1 MPGLSQLQKF
11 NSDILSLGNEPTLRA
26 QRGEQALSVPL
37 PKGVKD
43 IDDSDDFV
51 VGMPIVLNNVQEQKK
66 AETVDDEDFSDI
78 TGEKSNTST
87 DSNKQE
93 ASSEKIP
100 DFSDL
105 LTPNIDQADNQD
117 IPDLSMFMDPVET
130 SVPEEVEEPEPEEPA
145 IADLNLEDLLNTAGF
160 DSENEFPADS
170 DDQIDELT
178 PIEEISAVEDDLP
191 VDEVSLNDDINPVT
205 EQNYTDNIISSEND
219 FSMPSD
225 FAESAETPLEDFGSS
240 LEDLEPLAESTETP
254 LEDFGSS
261 LEDLEPLAES
271 TETPLEDFSS
281 SLEDL
286 EPLAESAETPLEDF
300 GSSLEDLEPLAESAE
315 TPLEDFGSS
324 LEDLEPLAE
333 SAEAPLEDFSSSL
346 EDLEPLAESAE
357 SPLEDFGSSLEDLEP
372 LAESTETSLDDFDEL
387 ESIPTMP
394 DESISEDFAITDEVG
409 TLDDISGDNFEENFD
424 IDSLTEDDFVINNS
438 FDDTSA
444 SLDSLPN
451 FDVEETVPSE
461 SLTIEES
468 LPADDT
474 SDLGDLSTLDD
485 LDGLNDLD
493 NVDNLDNLDNLDSLD
508 NFDNADNLDSLDNF
522 DNADNLDNLDN
533 LDSLDNFDN
542 ADNLDNLDE
551 NVSLNNSDDSDELGE
566 IPSGLFDSNDM
577 ELPKMD
583 DDSLDD
589 LSLPEDSFASDTT
602 DFSEDFPS
610 DFNFN
615 LDEGADDN
623 QDISFDADAPIEQF
637 DTSQMDDLDF
647 GIPDTDSQLD
657 ANGDF
662 ELGNSSD
669 FGTDNGEFEIPGF
682 SDVDTVATSK
692 DGKIKRPV
700 TAAEQN
706 EINQKNSLT
715 DEQYEKFLKNL
726 ASYPLNVRI
735 AVEELIVKN
744 EFTDEAEFDI
754 VQKVLKKISARQLAS
769 ELERML
775 DISILV
781 PRDFERRT
789 AEEYEAYKASFQYQ
803 LRNKIIPGAIL
814 GIFASFL
821 CFVLVIFTKN
831 YIYNPLKAS
840 SLYRQ
845 GYALIEN
852 DEFVQSEIE
861 FNKAAKYKLIKK
873 WFYKYADAYRTKK
886 QYLRA
891 EQMYKATLRFF
902 NQDKLAGIKY
912 AEMEL
917 YDLANYEKA
926 EEITLREILDH
937 HINDSDGLLLLGD
950 VYLEWATE
958 KDPTKFEEAKTRYAE
973 LIQLYGETDLYMS
986 RMMRYFIRTE
996 NLLRV
1001 LELKERFMPKEKSLN
1016 AQDWTELS
1024 GFLLDKLYGTLPAS
1038 EEYLRD
1044 KIEDVKELLV
1054 RAVKADEKNPTALYN
1069 LSRYYVNMKNNM
1081 KAKSTLEHAI
1091 NAFNNLDVVKK
1102 RDVYNQIDS
1111 YRLLGEEYIRE
1122 KEYLKAQEVLTQGI
1136 SNYISAHELSGLKGT
1151 EKIGKLYTDM
1161 GDINYFIT
1169 GDLDNAL
1176 QNYKDSI
1183 ETFYDTPQIRYK
1195 IGYIQYGKKN
1205 YSEALGSFMKSSELY
1220 ADDPNLLLAM
1230 GNTLSLR
1237 NDNFAAQGYYDQLLE
1252 FLDNK
1257 RVQKG
1262 LLFPQVRSDEAQI
1275 VDMYLKASNNLGV
1288 TMFRLAKRTGNSNL
1302 NAKAIVHFQES
1313 MRAWDSMTRNQ
1324 QSMVRLGGSNLAE
1337 QNIQYVTHPVPNFEP
1352 AIYTDIPRT
1361 LNNEKGLTE

>member
-78 TGEKSNTST
+78 TGEKSNSSN

-93 ASSEKIP
+93 SSSEKIP

-170 DDQIDELT
+170 DEQIDELT

-205 EQNYTDNIISSEND
+205 EQNYTDNVASSEND

-225 FAESAETPLEDFGSS
+225 FAESTESPLEDFGSS
-240 LEDLEPLAESTETP
+240 LEDLEPLAES
-254 LEDFGSS
+254 
-261 LEDLEPLAES
+261 A
-271 TETPLEDFSS
+271 ETPLEDFSS

-286 EPLAESAETPLEDF
+286 EPLAESAESPLEDF

-324 LEDLEPLAE
+324 LEDLEPLVE
-333 SAEAPLEDFSSSL
+333 SAETPLEDFGSTL
-346 EDLEPLAESAE
+346 EDLEPLVESAE
-357 SPLEDFGSSLEDLEP
+357 TPLEDFGSSLEDLEP
-372 LAESTETSLDDFDEL
+372 IAESTETSLDDFDEL

-461 SLTIEES
+461 SLTIDES

-493 NVDNLDNLDNLDSLD
+493 NVDNLDNLDSLD
-508 NFDNADNLDSLDNF
+508 NLDNLDNF

-533 LDSLDNFDN
+533 LNED
-542 ADNLDNLDE
+542 
-551 NVSLNNSDDSDELGE
+551 VSLNDSDELGE

-589 LSLPEDSFASDTT
+589 LSLPEDSFASDAT

-682 SDVDTVATSK
+682 SDVETVATSK

-1024 GFLLDKLYGTLPAS
+1024 GFLLDKLYGPLPAS

-1102 RDVYNQIDS
+1102 KDVYNQIDS

-1252 FLDNK
+1252 YLDTK

>member
-178 PIEEISAVEDDLP
+178 PIEEISAVEDVLP
-191 VDEVSLNDDINPVT
+191 VEEISPVEEVSLNDDINPVT
-205 EQNYTDNIISSEND
+205 EQNY
-219 FSMPSD
+219 
-225 FAESAETPLEDFGSS
+225 AESAE
-240 LEDLEPLAESTETP
+240 A
-254 LEDFGSS
+254 
-261 LEDLEPLAES
+261 
-271 TETPLEDFSS
+271 
-281 SLEDL
+281 
-286 EPLAESAETPLEDF
+286 PLEDF

-324 LEDLEPLAE
+324 LEDLEPLVE
-333 SAEAPLEDFSSSL
+333 SAET
-346 EDLEPLAESAE
+346 
-357 SPLEDFGSSLEDLEP
+357 PLEDFGSSLEDLEP
-372 LAESTETSLDDFDEL
+372 LAESTETSLDDFGEL

-461 SLTIEES
+461 SLTIDES

-493 NVDNLDNLDNLDSLD
+493 NVDNLDN
-508 NFDNADNLDSLDNF
+508 LDNF

-551 NVSLNNSDDSDELGE
+551 NVSLNDSDELGE

-589 LSLPEDSFASDTT
+589 LSLPEDSFASDAT

-926 EEITLREILDH
+926 ETIALREILDH

-1024 GFLLDKLYGTLPAS
+1024 GFLLDKLYGPLPAS

-1102 RDVYNQIDS
+1102 KDVYNQIDS

-1252 FLDNK
+1252 YLDTK

>member
-66 AETVDDEDFSDI
+66 IETVDDEDFSDI

-225 FAESAETPLEDFGSS
+225 FAEN
-240 LEDLEPLAESTETP
+240 
-254 LEDFGSS
+254 
-261 LEDLEPLAES
+261 
-271 TETPLEDFSS
+271 TETPLEDFS
-281 SLEDL
+281 
-286 EPLAESAETPLEDF
+286 
-300 GSSLEDLEPLAESAE
+300 
-315 TPLEDFGSS
+315 
-324 LEDLEPLAE
+324 
-333 SAEAPLEDFSSSL
+333 
-346 EDLEPLAESAE
+346 
-357 SPLEDFGSSLEDLEP
+357 SSLEDLEP

-461 SLTIEES
+461 SLTIDES

-508 NFDNADNLDSLDNF
+508 NFDNADNLD
-522 DNADNLDNLDN
+522 NLDN

-551 NVSLNNSDDSDELGE
+551 NVSLNDSDELGE

-682 SDVDTVATSK
+682 SDVETVATSK

-1024 GFLLDKLYGTLPAS
+1024 GFLLDKLYGPLPAS
-1038 EEYLRD
+1038 EEYLRN

-1252 FLDNK
+1252 YLDTK

>member
-66 AETVDDEDFSDI
+66 IETVDDEDFSDI

-225 FAESAETPLEDFGSS
+225 FAEN
-240 LEDLEPLAESTETP
+240 
-254 LEDFGSS
+254 
-261 LEDLEPLAES
+261 

-286 EPLAESAETPLEDF
+286 EPLAESAEASLEDF
-300 GSSLEDLEPLAESAE
+300 GSSLEDLEPIAESAE
-315 TPLEDFGSS
+315 TPLEG
-324 LEDLEPLAE
+324 
-333 SAEAPLEDFSSSL
+333 
-346 EDLEPLAESAE
+346 
-357 SPLEDFGSSLEDLEP
+357 FGSSLEDLEP

-461 SLTIEES
+461 SLTIDES

-493 NVDNLDNLDNLDSLD
+493 NVDNLDNLDSLD
-508 NFDNADNLDSLDNF
+508 NFDNLDNLDNF

-542 ADNLDNLDE
+542 ADNLDNLNE
-551 NVSLNNSDDSDELGE
+551 NVSLNDSDELGE

-682 SDVDTVATSK
+682 SDVETVATSK

-926 EEITLREILDH
+926 ENITLREILDH

-1102 RDVYNQIDS
+1102 KDVYNQIDS

-1313 MRAWDSMTRNQ
+1313 MKAWDSMTRNQ

>member
-205 EQNYTDNIISSEND
+205 EQNYTDNVASSEND

-240 LEDLEPLAESTETP
+240 LEDLEPLAESTET
-254 LEDFGSS
+254 
-261 LEDLEPLAES
+261 
-271 TETPLEDFSS
+271 
-281 SLEDL
+281 
-286 EPLAESAETPLEDF
+286 
-300 GSSLEDLEPLAESAE
+300 
-315 TPLEDFGSS
+315 
-324 LEDLEPLAE
+324 
-333 SAEAPLEDFSSSL
+333 
-346 EDLEPLAESAE
+346 
-357 SPLEDFGSSLEDLEP
+357 
-372 LAESTETSLDDFDEL
+372 SLDDFDEL
-387 ESIPTMP
+387 EAIPTMP

-461 SLTIEES
+461 SLTIDES

-508 NFDNADNLDSLDNF
+508 NFDNADNLD
-522 DNADNLDNLDN
+522 N
-533 LDSLDNFDN
+533 LDSLNED
-542 ADNLDNLDE
+542 
-551 NVSLNNSDDSDELGE
+551 VSLNDSDELGE

-682 SDVDTVATSK
+682 SDVETVATSK

-926 EEITLREILDH
+926 ENITLREILDH

-1102 RDVYNQIDS
+1102 KDVYNQIDS

-1252 FLDNK
+1252 YLDNK

>member
-11 NSDILSLGNEPTLRA
+11 NSDILSLGNEPTLRS

-51 VGMPIVLNNVQEQKK
+51 VGMPIILNNVQEQKK
-66 AETVDDEDFSDI
+66 SEIVDDDDFSDI
-78 TGEKSNTST
+78 TGEKSNTSS

-93 ASSEKIP
+93 SNAEKIP

-105 LTPNIDQADNQD
+105 LTPNIEQADNQD

-145 IADLNLEDLLNTAGF
+145 IADLNLEDLLSSAGF
-160 DSENEFPADS
+160 DSESEYPADV
-170 DDQIDELT
+170 DEQIDELT
-178 PIEEISAVEDDLP
+178 PVEENTINQDINSVDVQNDATDFDSSVEDLEP
-191 VDEVSLNDDINPVT
+191 LE
-205 EQNYTDNIISSEND
+205 
-219 FSMPSD
+219 
-225 FAESAETPLEDFGSS
+225 ESAETPLEDIGSFV
-240 LEDLEPLAESTETP
+240 ENLEPLEESAEAP
-254 LEDFGSS
+254 LEDIGSFV
-261 LEDLEPLAES
+261 ENLEPLEEFPEA
-271 TETPLEDFSS
+271 PLEDFSS
-281 SLEDL
+281 SVEDL
-286 EPLAESAETPLEDF
+286 EPLEESAETPLEDI
-300 GSSLEDLEPLAESAE
+300 GSFVENLEPLE
-315 TPLEDFGSS
+315 
-324 LEDLEPLAE
+324 E
-333 SAEAPLEDFSSSL
+333 SAEAPLEDFSSSV
-346 EDLEPLAESAE
+346 EDLESFAENTE
-357 SPLEDFGSSLEDLEP
+357 TPLE
-372 LAESTETSLDDFDEL
+372 DFDEL

-394 DESISEDFAITDEVG
+394 DESISEDFAVTDEVE
-409 TLDDISGDNFEENFD
+409 TLDDLSGENFD
-424 IDSLTEDDFVINNS
+424 IDSLSKDDFVINNS

-451 FDVEETVPSE
+451 LDDFQNDFGAEDTDSVD
-461 SLTIEES
+461 S
-468 LPADDT
+468 LPIDESVAAENS
-474 SDLGDLSTLDD
+474 SDLGDLTSLNNLDELNN
-485 LDGLNDLD
+485 LDNDVSLNDLD
-493 NVDNLDNLDNLDSLD
+493 EL
-508 NFDNADNLDSLDNF
+508 
-522 DNADNLDNLDN
+522 
-533 LDSLDNFDN
+533 
-542 ADNLDNLDE
+542 
-551 NVSLNNSDDSDELGE
+551 SD
-566 IPSGLFDSNDM
+566 IPSGLFDSSDM
-577 ELPKMD
+577 ELPEMD
-583 DDSLDD
+583 DDSFDVPANDEEANLSSIESEDISAESTLDNEVNDDNLGLDSLDD
-589 LSLPEDSFASDTT
+589 LSLPEDSFAADNT

-610 DFNFN
+610 DFDFN
-615 LDEGADDN
+615 LDESADDN
-623 QDISFDADAPIEQF
+623 QDVSFDADAPIEQF
-637 DTSQMDDLDF
+637 DTSQMEDLDF

-744 EFTDEAEFDI
+744 EFTDDAEFDI
-754 VQKVLKKISARQLAS
+754 VQKVLKRISARQLAS

-803 LRNKIIPGAIL
+803 LRNKIIPGAIV
-814 GIFASFL
+814 GIFAFFL

-831 YIYNPLKAS
+831 YVYNPLKAS

-873 WFYKYADAYRTKK
+873 WFYKYADAYRAKK

-891 EQMYKATLRFF
+891 EQMYKSTLRCF

-917 YDLANYEKA
+917 YDLANYEKSEQIA
-926 EEITLREILDH
+926 LREILDH

-950 VYLEWATE
+950 IYLEWATE
-958 KDPTKFEEAKTRYAE
+958 KDPAKFEEAKTRYAE
-973 LIQLYGETDLYMS
+973 LIQLYGETDLYLS

-996 NLLRV
+996 KLTRV
-1001 LELKERFMPKEKSLN
+1001 LELKEHFAAKDKNGNVIKKKICKALSSK
-1016 AQDWTELS
+1016 DITELS
-1024 GFLLDKLYGTLPAS
+1024 GYLLDSQIGYLPPNY
-1038 EEYLRD
+1038 EYLRE
-1044 KIEDVKELLV
+1044 KIEDVKDLLV
-1054 RAVKADEKNPTALYN
+1054 IAVEADETNPAALYN
-1069 LSRYYVNMKNNM
+1069 LSRYYVHMKNNM
-1081 KAKSTLEHAI
+1081 KAKSTLEHTI
-1091 NAFNNLDVVKK
+1091 NAYNKLDIVKK
-1102 RDVYNQIDS
+1102 KDVYNQIDS

-1151 EKIGKLYTDM
+1151 ENIGKLYTDL

-1183 ETFYDTPQIRYK
+1183 ETFNDTPQIRYK

-1237 NDNFAAQGYYDQLLE
+1237 NDNFAAQGYYDQLVE
-1252 FLDNK
+1252 YLDTK
-1257 RVQKG
+1257 RMQKG

-1275 VDMYLKASNNLGV
+1275 VDMYLKVSNNLGV

-1337 QNIQYVTHPVPNFEP
+1337 QNIQYVTHPVPDFEP

>member
-178 PIEEISAVEDDLP
+178 PIEEISAVEDVLP
-191 VDEVSLNDDINPVT
+191 VEEISPVEEVSLNDDINPAT
-205 EQNYTDNIISSEND
+205 EQNY
-219 FSMPSD
+219 
-225 FAESAETPLEDFGSS
+225 AESAETPLEDFGSSLEDLEPLAENTETPLENFGSSLEDLEPLAESAETPLEDFGSSLEDLEPLAENAETSLDDFGSS

-271 TETPLEDFSS
+271 TET
-281 SLEDL
+281 
-286 EPLAESAETPLEDF
+286 
-300 GSSLEDLEPLAESAE
+300 
-315 TPLEDFGSS
+315 
-324 LEDLEPLAE
+324 
-333 SAEAPLEDFSSSL
+333 
-346 EDLEPLAESAE
+346 
-357 SPLEDFGSSLEDLEP
+357 
-372 LAESTETSLDDFDEL
+372 SLDDFGEL

-394 DESISEDFAITDEVG
+394 DEAISEDFAITDEVG
-409 TLDDISGDNFEENFD
+409 TLNDISGDNFEENFD

-461 SLTIEES
+461 SLTIDES

-493 NVDNLDNLDNLDSLD
+493 NVDNLDNLDSLD
-508 NFDNADNLDSLDNF
+508 NLDNADNLDNLDSLDNF

-533 LDSLDNFDN
+533 LDSLDSLDSLDNFDN

-647 GIPDTDSQLD
+647 GILDTDSQLD

-814 GIFASFL
+814 GVFASFL

-926 EEITLREILDH
+926 ETIALREILDH

-1024 GFLLDKLYGTLPAS
+1024 GFLLDKLYGPLPAS

-1252 FLDNK
+1252 YLDTK

>member
-78 TGEKSNTST
+78 TGEKTDSSNN
-87 DSNKQE
+87 SNKQE

-191 VDEVSLNDDINPVT
+191 VDEVSLNDDINPAT
-205 EQNYTDNIISSEND
+205 EQNYADNITSSEND

-225 FAESAETPLEDFGSS
+225 FAESAETPLEDFGSTLEDLEPLAESAETPLEDFGSS

-261 LEDLEPLAES
+261 LEDLES
-271 TETPLEDFSS
+271 
-281 SLEDL
+281 
-286 EPLAESAETPLEDF
+286 LAESAET
-300 GSSLEDLEPLAESAE
+300 
-315 TPLEDFGSS
+315 
-324 LEDLEPLAE
+324 
-333 SAEAPLEDFSSSL
+333 
-346 EDLEPLAESAE
+346 
-357 SPLEDFGSSLEDLEP
+357 PLEDFGSSLEDLEP

-461 SLTIEES
+461 SLTIDES

-493 NVDNLDNLDNLDSLD
+493 NVDNLDNLDN
-508 NFDNADNLDSLDNF
+508 F

-533 LDSLDNFDN
+533 S
-542 ADNLDNLDE
+542 DNLDE
-551 NVSLNNSDDSDELGE
+551 DVSLNDSDELGE

-583 DDSLDD
+583 NDSLDD

-682 SDVDTVATSK
+682 SDVETVATSK

-926 EEITLREILDH
+926 ENITLREILDH

-958 KDPTKFEEAKTRYAE
+958 KDSTKFEEAKTRYAE

-1102 RDVYNQIDS
+1102 KDVYNQIDS

>member
-78 TGEKSNTST
+78 TGEKSNSSN

-170 DDQIDELT
+170 DEQIDELT

-191 VDEVSLNDDINPVT
+191 VDEVSLNDDINPAT
-205 EQNYTDNIISSEND
+205 EQNYADNITSSEND

-225 FAESAETPLEDFGSS
+225 FAESTETPLEDFGSTLEDLEPLAESAETPLEDFGS
-240 LEDLEPLAESTETP
+240 T
-254 LEDFGSS
+254 
-261 LEDLEPLAES
+261 
-271 TETPLEDFSS
+271 
-281 SLEDL
+281 LEDL

-300 GSSLEDLEPLAESAE
+300 GSSLEDLEPLAESTE
-315 TPLEDFGSS
+315 T
-324 LEDLEPLAE
+324 
-333 SAEAPLEDFSSSL
+333 
-346 EDLEPLAESAE
+346 
-357 SPLEDFGSSLEDLEP
+357 PLEDFGSSLEDLEP

-461 SLTIEES
+461 SLTIDES

-493 NVDNLDNLDNLDSLD
+493 NVDNLDNLDN
-508 NFDNADNLDSLDNF
+508 FDNADNLDNLDNLDSLDNF

-551 NVSLNNSDDSDELGE
+551 NVSLNDSDELGE

-583 DDSLDD
+583 NDSLDD

-682 SDVDTVATSK
+682 SDVETVATSK

-1102 RDVYNQIDS
+1102 KDVYNQIDS

-1252 FLDNK
+1252 YLDTK

>member
-178 PIEEISAVEDDLP
+178 PIEEISAVEDVLP
-191 VDEVSLNDDINPVT
+191 VEEISPVEEVSLNDDINPAT
-205 EQNYTDNIISSEND
+205 EQNYAEN
-219 FSMPSD
+219 
-225 FAESAETPLEDFGSS
+225 AETPLEDFGSS
-240 LEDLEPLAESTETP
+240 LEDLEPIAESTETPLEDFGSTLEDLEPLAESTETP

-261 LEDLEPLAES
+261 LEDLEPLAEN
-271 TETPLEDFSS
+271 
-281 SLEDL
+281 
-286 EPLAESAETPLEDF
+286 AETPLEDF

-333 SAEAPLEDFSSSL
+333 S
-346 EDLEPLAESAE
+346 
-357 SPLEDFGSSLEDLEP
+357 
-372 LAESTETSLDDFDEL
+372 TETSLDDFGEL

-394 DESISEDFAITDEVG
+394 DEAISEDFAITDEVG

-461 SLTIEES
+461 SLTIDES

-493 NVDNLDNLDNLDSLD
+493 NVDNLDN
-508 NFDNADNLDSLDNF
+508 LDNF

-682 SDVDTVATSK
+682 SDVETVATSK

-926 EEITLREILDH
+926 ETIALREILDH

-1024 GFLLDKLYGTLPAS
+1024 GFLLDKLYGPLPAS

-1081 KAKSTLEHAI
+1081 KAKSTLEHTI
-1091 NAFNNLDVVKK
+1091 NAFNNLDIVKK
-1102 RDVYNQIDS
+1102 KDVYNQIDS

-1252 FLDNK
+1252 YLDTK